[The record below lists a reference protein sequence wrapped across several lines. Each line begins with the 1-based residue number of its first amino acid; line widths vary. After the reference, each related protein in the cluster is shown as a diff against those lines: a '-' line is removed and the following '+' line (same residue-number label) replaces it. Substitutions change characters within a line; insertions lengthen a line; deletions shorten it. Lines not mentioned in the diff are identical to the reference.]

1 MLLFHSVLYFFSP
14 DLLESICSSRN
25 LRGWFIECLCRF
37 MYSMSTGAIQHL
49 NTKSYYERRNSMKH
63 IRSNTFNYLRK
74 LWTHS
79 KHGLVCSAWIISP
92 KAAYCGNS
100 ITFFLVFN
108 GLVWTPLVISYEN
121 QWGYVFSIYWFKA
134 GTATETNNSQTRSI
148 IHWTLYA
155 RFELLVAWRR
165 RCQTRYVDLNAFNYH
180 TNSNLVVMKKF
191 KIIQLS
197 SHPSPEKKNYGIIF
211 FFQEF
216 IRHFSIPFNT
226 IFQAKKLFHPKHIS
240 FITFNYAP
248 FKQKKHCK

>member
-1 MLLFHSVLYFFSP
+1 
-14 DLLESICSSRN
+14 
-25 LRGWFIECLCRF
+25 

-74 LWTHS
+74 LWTHN

-165 RCQTRYVDLNAFNYH
+165 RCQTRNVDLNAFNYH

-197 SHPSPEKKNYGIIF
+197 SYPSPEKKITELFSF
-211 FFQEF
+211 FKSLSATFQF
-216 IRHFSIPFNT
+216 RLTP
-226 IFQAKKLFHPKHIS
+226 
-240 FITFNYAP
+240 Y
-248 FKQKKHCK
+248 FKQKNYFIQNILVSSLLITHHLNRRNIVNR

>member
-1 MLLFHSVLYFFSP
+1 
-14 DLLESICSSRN
+14 
-25 LRGWFIECLCRF
+25 
-37 MYSMSTGAIQHL
+37 
-49 NTKSYYERRNSMKH
+49 MKH

-74 LWTHS
+74 RWTHS

-121 QWGYVFSIYWFKA
+121 QWGYVFSVYWCKA
-134 GTATETNNSQTRSI
+134 GTPTETNNSQTRSI

-165 RCQTRYVDLNAFNYH
+165 RCQTRNVDLNAFNYH

-197 SHPSPEKKNYGIIF
+197 SYH
-211 FFQEF
+211 
-216 IRHFSIPFNT
+216 RHFSIPFNT

-240 FITFNYAP
+240 FIAFNYVP
-248 FKQKKHCK
+248 FKQKKHSK